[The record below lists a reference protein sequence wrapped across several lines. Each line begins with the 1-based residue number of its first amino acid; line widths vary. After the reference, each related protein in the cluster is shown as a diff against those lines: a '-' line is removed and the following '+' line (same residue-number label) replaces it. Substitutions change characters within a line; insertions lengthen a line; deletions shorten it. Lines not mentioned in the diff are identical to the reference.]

1 MCDGITDLN
10 LTAGLDPRDDVADVA
25 CRDLLAGLH
34 VEAEDTDFVSIIL
47 LACGDEL
54 HMVPLADTTIDDLEV
69 GDDPTEGVEDG
80 VKDQALQWSLRV
92 TLGCR
97 DTLDDRTEDV
107 VDTYPRLTT
116 SSDDLL
122 TLTAKKLD
130 DLIFD
135 FLGHSTWEVYLV
147 DHGDDL

>member
-1 MCDGITDLN
+1 MI
-10 LTAGLDPRDDVADVA
+10 
-25 CRDLLAGLH
+25 
-34 VEAEDTDFVSIIL
+34 
-47 LACGDEL
+47 
-54 HMVPLADTTIDDLEV
+54 PLADTTIDDLEV

-80 VKDQALQWSLRV
+80 VEDQALQWSLRV
-92 TLGCR
+92 TLGRR

-107 VDTYPRLTT
+107 VDTYPRLAT

-122 TLTAKKLD
+122 TLTAKELD

-135 FLGHSTWEVYLV
+135 FLGHSTWEVHLV